1 MSTWAVQV
9 SAESQQDPDAAPLD
23 GTVSLLPATK
33 QVLEM
38 IAAGTSLPDIL
49 TKLCLA
55 IDEQNP
61 DMMSMVMLMDPDGQG
76 GFEPLIAN
84 APE

>member
-1 MSTWAVQV
+1 
-9 SAESQQDPDAAPLD
+9 
-23 GTVSLLPATK
+23 
-33 QVLEM
+33 M